1 MPAGASTHPHTDCC
15 SSPHSSRL
23 CHTPT
28 ARPPRHPRSPSS
40 RHPLVRRRRPLSSPS
55 APPSKRVNSPAG
67 PRPLVNPRQSSAAHG
82 APPSKSIQISDPV
95 RALLDPPYNLYENI
109 TKKQNKEKVQK
120 SIFWETARLYS
131 RVLCTRFGRVAYLPL
146 NLLPCVPQDDRTNA
160 PDGSGQSMEPRN
172 C

>member
-1 MPAGASTHPHTDCC
+1 MCPQVPPHIHTRIAAHP
-15 SSPHSSRL
+15 P
-23 CHTPT
+23 TPPT
-28 ARPPRHPRSPSS
+28 SITRPPHAPQTSTVSLALAPAPST
-40 RHPLVRRRRPLSSPS
+40 
-55 APPSKRVNSPAG
+55 RVNSPAG

-109 TKKQNKEKVQK
+109 TRKQNKEKVQK